1 MLRTFMANPGLGGF
15 GEKEAATPDAFCQIV
30 KELVDN
36 AVDACCSSGVVD
48 GRVIA
53 GGAAATLAASA
64 AAINRR
70 VRVVIEEYKQQQG
83 GDQLLRVTVSDNGC
97 GMESIQDCVG
107 AFHSSKQGSQGA
119 NKEGS
124 ATTKTNNSSLS
135 SSTKKGRNPK
145 PKAKTASSQMTVQP
159 PASSVVETHTAGR
172 YGIGL
177 TLCLLHA
184 QRLVPDSCASIQ
196 SATRHHLDWT
206 VVQAVVETDLDTIR
220 CLPSPRLPKSAS
232 HESGTSIGVLLP
244 VRLSRYFAYQN
255 PFDGSTFLFYYRAG
269 RVRLK
274 PGRAWPNTW
283 HASSCPWA
291 SRAVWK
297 FSLRR

>member
-1 MLRTFMANPGLGGF
+1 LCGNSIIGIMLRTFMANPGLGGF

-36 AVDACCSSGVVD
+36 AVDACCSSGVGEND
-48 GRVIA
+48 GRCVIA
-53 GGAAATLAASA
+53 GGVAATLAAS

-83 GDQLLRVTVSDNGC
+83 ADQLLRVTVSDNGC

-107 AFHSSKQGSQGA
+107 AFHSSKQGSQSSA

-124 ATTKTNNSSLS
+124 TTTKTNNSSLT
-135 SSTKKGRNPK
+135 SSTKKTRNPK
-145 PKAKTASSQMTVQP
+145 PKAKTASSQIMPQP
-159 PASSVVETHTAGR
+159 PASSSVVETHTAGR

-196 SATRHHLDWT
+196 SATRDHPDWT

-220 CLPSPRLPKSAS
+220 CLPSPQLPKSAP
-232 HESGTSIGVLLP
+232 HESGSSIGVLLP
-244 VRLSRYFAYQN
+244 VRVLRYFA
-255 PFDGSTFLFYYRAG
+255 S
-269 RVRLK
+269 K
-274 PGRAWPNTW
+274 
-283 HASSCPWA
+283 SS
-291 SRAVWK
+291 
-297 FSLRR
+297 

>member
-1 MLRTFMANPGLGGF
+1 LRLLRGNSIIGIMLRTFMANPGLGGF

-36 AVDACCSSGVVD
+36 AVDACCSSGVD
-48 GRVIA
+48 DSPCVIA
-53 GGAAATLAASA
+53 GGAAATLAA

-83 GDQLLRVTVSDNGC
+83 GADQLLRVTVSDNGC
-97 GMESIQDCVG
+97 GMENIQDCVG
-107 AFHSSKQGSQGA
+107 AFHSSKQGSQSA

-135 SSTKKGRNPK
+135 SSTKKARNPK
-145 PKAKTASSQMTVQP
+145 PKSKTASSQTMAQP
-159 PASSVVETHTAGR
+159 QSSSVVETHTAGR

-220 CLPSPRLPKSAS
+220 CLPSPRLPKSAP

-244 VRLSRYFAYQN
+244 VRLSPYFVSKS
-255 PFDGSTFLFYYRAG
+255 F
-269 RVRLK
+269 
-274 PGRAWPNTW
+274 
-283 HASSCPWA
+283 
-291 SRAVWK
+291 
-297 FSLRR
+297 